1 MSATNVGELAI
12 SLDIEVSSRLQDQI
26 NKVSNGV
33 ADKLKANIEKSVTKS
48 DLSKTI
54 GKSMSGVIKKASD
67 IGSKIG
73 QSIESKIKASM
84 ERSKASIDKT
94 VTKAESEISSQ
105 TSSTK
110 TSSSRSGSLKSL
122 TKNELITKRGNEEK
136 DQDITNGRILE
147 LQGELDKLSNL
158 NIDGSK
164 TKELLDIEAKMISL
178 IKKSDNL
185 TVVIRK
191 INEAID
197 GFDANEIN
205 SQGSKAAETIDR
217 IDKAAKKATGSMK
230 DLGSGSTKAQRPLI
244 NMRSIGASLARNFL
258 GLQLLITLVG
268 QAVRKMAQAFWNAL
282 NTNDQFKSSLE
293 QIKSNLATAFQPIFQ
308 AIMPAINALM
318 AGLAKATAYL
328 AAFTSMLFGKSVKA
342 MNASAKAMSKANKE
356 ASRMVAGFD
365 QLNDITESGSDSA
378 SGSISPVNIDEAE
391 IGKIQSFMDKVKGVF
406 DSSFGALFDRVA
418 QRSSELFAKILP
430 SLQTGIDNAKT
441 LFTNV
446 FTDVQ
451 SAAAEFFPKLIEQYQ
466 AFIDNLFITFGPA
479 IEFLVNLW
487 EDLSEIMLD
496 VWNKYGKKIVDGVA
510 EFIVGLVRLFNLI
523 WTEIID
529 PIFRPAFE
537 MLQKLWDEHIKD
549 VVMKVADF
557 IGYFISEA
565 LRFYNKFILP
575 IIEWLVKKL
584 GPIFKQVFDFIF
596 DKVGKTLGS
605 IFDTINRVITNVK
618 GIFQGLM
625 TFLEGVFTG
634 NWRKVFEGLG
644 QIIRNVFEG
653 VANIIKPAINDI
665 IDGINGF
672 ISSVNRIK
680 VPNWVPFVGG
690 KTLSI
695 PTIPRLANGGV
706 LKEPTLNIAGEYPG
720 ASSNPE
726 IVAPQNIL
734 ADTFRSVL
742 REFMNEMRGNGQ
754 MSEQSMNL
762 VVNIGGRKLLSELIK
777 LADEYKKQTG
787 KELTFNV

>member
-94 VTKAESEISSQ
+94 VTKASTMTDSQAVSGPASSGKGLKGVPKEFLVSKRD
-105 TSSTK
+105 SSMQMQDNVNAQIEQLAQK
-110 TSSSRSGSLKSL
+110 MK
-122 TKNELITKRGNEEK
+122 ELR
-136 DQDITNGRILE
+136 
-147 LQGELDKLSNL
+147 NL

-164 TKELLDIEAKMISL
+164 SEEMLKIEARMISL
-178 IKKSDNL
+178 TDKSDKL
-185 TVVIRK
+185 TLDIRQLDA
-191 INEAID
+191 AID

-205 SQGSKAAETIDR
+205 SQGGKAAETIDR

-230 DLGSGSTKAQRPLI
+230 GLGSGSTKAQRPLI

-282 NTNDQFKSSLE
+282 NTNDKFRSSLD

-391 IGKIQSFMDKVKGVF
+391 IGKIKSFMDKVKGVF
-406 DSSFGALFDRVA
+406 DSSFGALLDRVA
-418 QRSSELFAKILP
+418 QRSSELFAKVLP

-487 EDLSEIMLD
+487 EDLSQIMLD

-510 EFIVGLVRLFNLI
+510 EFIVGMVRLFNLI

-529 PIFRPAFE
+529 PILRPAFE

-565 LRFYNKFILP
+565 FRFYNKFIQP

-584 GPIFKQVFDFIF
+584 GPVFKQVFDFIY
-596 DKVGKTLGS
+596 DKVGKTLGTL
-605 IFDTINRVITNVK
+605 FDTVGRVIDKVK
-618 GIFQGLM
+618 GAFSGLI

-634 NWRKVFEGLG
+634 NWSKVFEGLG
-644 QIIRNVFEG
+644 QIIKNVFGGIVEF
-653 VANIIKPAINDI
+653 IKPAINAI

-680 VPNWVPFVGG
+680 VPSWVPFVGG

-726 IVAPQNIL
+726 IVSPQNIL

-742 REFMNEMRGNGQ
+742 REFMDELRGNGQ

-777 LADEYKKQTG
+777 LADEFKKQTG
-787 KELTFNV
+787 KEITFNV